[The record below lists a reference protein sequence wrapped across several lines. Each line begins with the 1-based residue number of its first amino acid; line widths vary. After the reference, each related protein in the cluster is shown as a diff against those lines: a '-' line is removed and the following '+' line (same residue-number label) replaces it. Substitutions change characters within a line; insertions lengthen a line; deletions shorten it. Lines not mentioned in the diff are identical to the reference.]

1 MKHVSKFKNV
11 FIRIHI
17 QHMIL
22 TKTEIFISTRSL
34 HNIKLNDIKFLIH
47 EFLLVE
53 ISENYSKRCLVC
65 KIELLINNEFVCKEC
80 FNVIYYRV
88 ENQLNEIILEFYR
101 KYELVKSNSI
111 SPSKLYNE
119 ISFYIESEVFKN
131 TCYRFILIN
140 LNKMLHIINI
150 KRMMIVE
157 RKAKFK
163 MLFISYKSLKYQYAN
178 TFSSDNWESIF
189 IIYDKIEELLNE
201 INVLI

>member
-1 MKHVSKFKNV
+1 
-11 FIRIHI
+11 
-17 QHMIL
+17 MIL
-22 TKTEIFISTRSL
+22 AKTEIFISTRSL

-53 ISENYSKRCLVC
+53 ISKNYSKRCLVC
-65 KIELLINNEFVCKEC
+65 KIELLINNDFVCKEC
-80 FNVIYYRV
+80 FGVIYYRV